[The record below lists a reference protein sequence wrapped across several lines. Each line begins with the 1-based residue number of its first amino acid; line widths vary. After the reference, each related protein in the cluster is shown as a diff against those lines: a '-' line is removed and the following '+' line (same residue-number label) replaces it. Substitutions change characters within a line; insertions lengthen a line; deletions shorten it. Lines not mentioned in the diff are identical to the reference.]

1 MTKSKYYFNPKSLSF
16 DKIQISLK
24 NRILKFSVYFSTIL
38 LVGIIL
44 NVVFSSFF
52 DTPEEKSLKRENNQF
67 ELQYEILNKKL
78 ADLTKVIRDIEKR
91 DDNIYRVIFNT
102 EPIPSSIRSAGFG
115 GVNRYAE
122 LEGFLNSEIIKQTTQ
137 KLDKITK
144 RVYVQSKSYDEV
156 IKLALNKEEM
166 LACRPAIQP
175 VSNKD
180 LTRMASGFG
189 FRLDPF
195 YKIRKMHW
203 GMDFTAHTGTEIYAT
218 AKGKVIKANWSRGG
232 YGNNIVIDHGYGYK
246 TLYAHL
252 SSENVKVGQKVRRG
266 DVIGYVG
273 NTGKSTA
280 PHLHYEVILNNKRI
294 DPVNFFFNDLTPA
307 EYEKMIEIAAN
318 SGQSFD

>member
-1 MTKSKYYFNPKSLSF
+1 
-16 DKIQISLK
+16 
-24 NRILKFSVYFSTIL
+24 STIL

-67 ELQYEILNKKL
+67 GLQYEILNKKL

-122 LEGFLNSEIIKQTTQ
+122 LEGFSNSEIIKQTTQ

-218 AKGKVIKANWSRGG
+218 ANGTVLKAKWSRGG

-252 SSENVKVGQKVRRG
+252 SSENVKVGQKVGRG

-294 DPVNFFFNDLTPA
+294 DPVNFFS
-307 EYEKMIEIAAN
+307 M
-318 SGQSFD
+318 